1 MKIYANENG
10 DWWASN
16 DDAGITVIGEE
27 DLKIALASE
36 GYSAEEIANWG
47 SLDKLER
54 TIWNYGKPLFTKEA

>member
-10 DWWASN
+10 DWWASD
-16 DDAGITVIGEE
+16 DDAGITVISEE

-36 GYSAEEIANWG
+36 GYSAEDIANWG

-54 TIWNYGKPLFTKEA
+54 TIWNYGKPLFIKEA